1 MKIDDEI
8 EVLVE
13 MLLRMAQV
21 VEENLK
27 NAFAF
32 YKGEIE
38 SCKIDDDIV
47 DHMEREIEEKCL
59 DIMLKER
66 PFAKDMRELSGIL
79 TLVSDIERLGDH
91 AEDIYNLSLRLHK
104 LDNFNIQSVDVMFEK
119 AMTMVHKSITS
130 FINKDEVLASKVID
144 ADDEIDNL
152 YLDEIDK
159 IIAADTKN
167 EMNSDLAI
175 LTTLV
180 IKYIERIADHSVN
193 IAEWVIFLIRGFYKD
208 TQIF

>member
-144 ADDEIDNL
+144 ADDEIDTL